1 MALSKKIDPYIKTNN
16 DTGFG
21 TNASS
26 YGGRFINRDG
36 SFNIRKDGVSFMN
49 RYSIF
54 HDMLTLP
61 RWKFIS
67 VLVLFYLVINLLFA
81 GIYLLI
87 GIDQFQGVI
96 GGTPWSNF
104 KE

>member
-1 MALSKKIDPYIKTNN
+1 MASNKKIDPYLKTNN

-36 SFNIRKDGVSFMN
+36 TFNIRKDGMSFLN
-49 RYSIF
+49 RYSVF
-54 HDMLTLP
+54 HHMLTLP

-67 VLVLFYLVINLLFA
+67 VIVLFYLFINLLFA

-87 GIDQFQGVI
+87 GIDQLQGVI
-96 GGTPWSNF
+96 GVTNWA
-104 KE
+104 K